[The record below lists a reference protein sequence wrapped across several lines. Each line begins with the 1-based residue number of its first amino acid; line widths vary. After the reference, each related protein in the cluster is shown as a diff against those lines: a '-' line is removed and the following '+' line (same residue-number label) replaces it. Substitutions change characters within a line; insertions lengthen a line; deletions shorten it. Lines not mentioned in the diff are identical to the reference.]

1 MSEHSIKSYI
11 AKSQVVL
18 MEPDMDDLQAIRRLK
33 NGDIGGLELLIAG
46 YQAKA
51 VRTAYLVTHD
61 EPMAEDIVQDA
72 FVHFYERVRHFDE
85 RRRFEPY
92 FLRCIVNAA
101 LNAVE
106 KEGRSTALLD
116 EAFDLCALERVLS
129 QALSVEAQVEFAELE
144 GEILQALRDLS
155 PRQRAVAVQRYY
167 LEMSE
172 KEMTEA
178 LKIAPGTVRW
188 LLNAAR
194 TRLRTLLSSERSVE

>member
-1 MSEHSIKSYI
+1 
-11 AKSQVVL
+11 
-18 MEPDMDDLQAIRRLK
+18 MEPDMDDLQAIHRLK
-33 NGDIGGLELLIAG
+33 NGDVGGLEILIAR

-61 EPMAEDIVQDA
+61 EPMAEDVVQDV
-72 FVHFYERVRHFDE
+72 FVRFYERARHFDE
-85 RRRFEPY
+85 RRLFEPY
-92 FLRCIVNAA
+92 FLRCVVNSA

-106 KEGRSTALLD
+106 KENRSAAFPD
-116 EAFDLCALERVLS
+116 EEIEPHALECLLAWAS
-129 QALSVEAQVEFAELE
+129 SVEEQVEFAQLKR
-144 GEILQALRDLS
+144 EIHQALGALS

-178 LKIAPGTVRW
+178 LEIAPGTVKW

-194 TRLRTLLSSERSVE
+194 ARLRTLLGSQRSVE

>member
-1 MSEHSIKSYI
+1 
-11 AKSQVVL
+11 
-18 MEPDMDDLQAIRRLK
+18 MDDLQAIRRLK
-33 NGDIGGLELLIAG
+33 NGDIGGLEILIVC

-61 EPMAEDIVQDA
+61 EPMAEDVVQDA
-72 FVHFYERVRHFDE
+72 FVRFYERIRHFDE
-85 RRRFEPY
+85 CRAFEPY
-92 FLRCIVNAA
+92 FLRSVVNAA

-106 KEGRSTALLD
+106 KESRSTHSLD
-116 EAFDLCALERVLS
+116 QETELCVLERLLTRAVSVEERVESAQL
-129 QALSVEAQVEFAELE
+129 QREILKALSS
-144 GEILQALRDLS
+144 LS

-178 LKIAPGTVRW
+178 LDIAPGTVKW

-194 TRLRTLLSSERSVE
+194 TRLHNLLGSERSVE